1 LQRVFPRLDLFT
13 YVVAE
18 NGALL
23 YHPASSTEQ
32 VLGEAPPRQLL
43 QALQE
48 RGVPFSTGRVIVAT
62 WHPHETTVVEV
73 IGKLGLERQ
82 VIFNKGAVMVL
93 PTGVNKGTGLAAALR
108 EMKVSPHNVVGIGDA
123 ENDQSFLSMCECS
136 VAVANAL
143 PALKEQADYTTR
155 ADHGDGVVELIEQL
169 LADDLKTLDQRT
181 SRHVLLLG
189 TREQNEKVFLKT
201 HRTSVLLAGPSGSGK
216 STLTFAL
223 LEQLVE
229 QAYQVCL
236 IDPEG
241 DYETFQGAI
250 TLGDA
255 HTVPGVTEVVELLE
269 KSEHS
274 AIINLLGTPLA
285 DRPGFFRNL
294 LPALLDLQIRLGHPH
309 WLILDEAHH
318 LFPPEWDT
326 SILQRIKDLFSTLY
340 ITAHITHVSR
350 QILAIVDVVVGVGTD
365 APSTLRNFAQTAGQ
379 NVPET
384 LPSALEK
391 GEALVWFRRTEQAP
405 VRIKPAQSRQE
416 HQRHRRKYAEG
427 DLGEENSF
435 YFRGPQG
442 KLKLRAQNLALFVQI
457 AQGVDDETWLFH
469 LRKGDYSRWF
479 REVVK
484 DPELAAEAEKV
495 EKDEKLSASESRA
508 RIVEAIEQRYTLPA

>member
-1 LQRVFPRLDLFT
+1 
-13 YVVAE
+13 
-18 NGALL
+18 
-23 YHPASSTEQ
+23 
-32 VLGEAPPRQLL
+32 
-43 QALQE
+43 
-48 RGVPFSTGRVIVAT
+48 
-62 WHPHETTVVEV
+62 
-73 IGKLGLERQ
+73 
-82 VIFNKGAVMVL
+82 M
-93 PTGVNKGTGLAAALR
+93 
-108 EMKVSPHNVVGIGDA
+108 
-123 ENDQSFLSMCECS
+123 
-136 VAVANAL
+136 
-143 PALKEQADYTTR
+143 
-155 ADHGDGVVELIEQL
+155 
-169 LADDLKTLDQRT
+169 
-181 SRHVLLLG
+181 
-189 TREQNEKVFLKT
+189 
-201 HRTSVLLAGPSGSGK
+201 
-216 STLTFAL
+216 
-223 LEQLVE
+223 
-229 QAYQVCL
+229 
-236 IDPEG
+236 
-241 DYETFQGAI
+241 
-250 TLGDA
+250 
-255 HTVPGVTEVVELLE
+255 
-269 KSEHS
+269 
-274 AIINLLGTPLA
+274 
-285 DRPGFFRNL
+285 
-294 LPALLDLQIRLGHPH
+294 LDLQIRLGHPH

-326 SILQRIKDLFSTLY
+326 SILQQTRDLFSTLF
-340 ITAHITHVSR
+340 ITAYITHVSR

-365 APSTLRNFAQTAGQ
+365 APSTLRDFAQTAGQ

-484 DPELAAEAEKV
+484 DPDLAAEAEKV